1 MVRSL
6 EGWKEGKEV
15 KEENEVR
22 KSVQGLMTDQDALG
36 RVWRGEE
43 DGGSA
48 REEGKEGNNN
58 QFKDNV
64 DEDEGEQRG
73 GLREMEG

>member
-1 MVRSL
+1 M
-6 EGWKEGKEV
+6 
-15 KEENEVR
+15 
-22 KSVQGLMTDQDALG
+22 G

>member
-1 MVRSL
+1 ML
-6 EGWKEGKEV
+6 QEGHGG
-15 KEENEVR
+15 VR
-22 KSVQGLMTDQDALG
+22 KT
-36 RVWRGEE
+36 EE
-43 DGGSA
+43 VH

-73 GLREMEG
+73 GGREMEG